1 MAKYV
6 GYKRPKNTKK
16 AMKNLLRYL
25 GYHKWLLLL
34 VAVLVAISSGV
45 SIAGTYLIRPVINDY
60 AIPGDIPGLIR
71 MMLAMGILY
80 LCGVC
85 ATFAY
90 NQIGRASCRER
101 V

>member
-34 VAVLVAISSGV
+34 VAVLVAISSGHCRHL
-45 SIAGTYLIRPVINDY
+45 SYP
-60 AIPGDIPGLIR
+60 PGH
-71 MMLAMGILY
+71 
-80 LCGVC
+80 
-85 ATFAY
+85 
-90 NQIGRASCRER
+90 Q
-101 V
+101 

>member
-45 SIAGTYLIRPVINDY
+45 
-60 AIPGDIPGLIR
+60 
-71 MMLAMGILY
+71 
-80 LCGVC
+80 
-85 ATFAY
+85 
-90 NQIGRASCRER
+90 
-101 V
+101 

>member
-34 VAVLVAISSGV
+34 VAVLRSAAV
-45 SIAGTYLIRPVINDY
+45 
-60 AIPGDIPGLIR
+60 
-71 MMLAMGILY
+71 
-80 LCGVC
+80 
-85 ATFAY
+85 
-90 NQIGRASCRER
+90 
-101 V
+101 